1 MLSIYNR
8 SPRCYFA
15 TQVGRIKVVTL
26 SREQR
31 RGEEQRREDLFYS
44 VISILVLHLYHAV
57 CPCVACGD
65 KVR

>member
-31 RGEEQRREDLFYS
+31 MGEESKGEKIYF
-44 VISILVLHLYHAV
+44 ILSFRV
-57 CPCVACGD
+57 
-65 KVR
+65 